1 MDYIFN
7 ILSADSEDFFLQIII
22 NEKAT
27 FFEFHK
33 FIQAELGYDNSQM
46 ATFYSSNDDWEK
58 INEIPLLDM
67 ETNKNLMEETTINK
81 IAKNK
86 KDKLL
91 YVFDLF
97 SERAFFISLLDI
109 KENKIKTPKCI
120 QKKGNI
126 PEQIIIS
133 SKEINFNDYSEDD
146 DIKDEFDD
154 IQFEDIDDYDF

>member
-67 ETNKNLMEETTINK
+67 ETNKNLMEETIINK

-133 SKEINFNDYSEDD
+133 SKEINFNDYIEDD